1 MVLGS
6 LGFLDHFWKDVRAA
20 FVGDRES
27 GIRQHGA
34 VSGRENLDTAEA
46 VDGRGR
52 APLAGV
58 CSTILSLGSGV
69 LGRLLAAVR
78 VERVERPLQPLQ
90 PRDRGRRAAVSGW
103 SRRRCRT
110 DSTAAREG
118 PRDVASLGA
127 KCAGAIRIE
136 RPRSANVLTG
146 GRVVDLGLAIRVDIA
161 DNGERP
167 GLLVALDAAPGASE
181 LATIAQQIDVVDG
194 AMPAQEAV
202 DALLESI
209 NLLCNKPGGIEVSF
223 PDDTIPS
230 SEASNPEYSLDQIN
244 ELELTWRNNYRQ
256 EDTAVLY
263 FLYVDG
269 HSDYDSDDTSVV
281 GYAYHGA
288 SMAVFMGT
296 VNGYPAQRVRN
307 DLVKTVT
314 VHEFGHLIGLVDNGA
329 DMVEDHHDPDHEP
342 HCENEDCMMY
352 WLNNYSGLIDILDE
366 TIPPFDDD
374 CLADV
379 AAAGGKDARGRPQP
393 Q

>member
-1 MVLGS
+1 MTGALMAAGLIFGS
-6 LGFLDHFWKDVRAA
+6 ACGE
-20 FVGDRES
+20 GDDE
-27 GIRQHGA
+27 
-34 VSGRENLDTAEA
+34 
-46 VDGRGR
+46 
-52 APLAGV
+52 
-58 CSTILSLGSGV
+58 GV
-69 LGRLLAAVR
+69 LSPEAQNQASYAGDFYADF
-78 VERVERPLQPLQ
+78 LQAEPY
-90 PRDRGRRAAVSGW
+90 S
-103 SRRRCRT
+103 
-110 DSTAAREG
+110 
-118 PRDVASLGA
+118 
-127 KCAGAIRIE
+127 K
-136 RPRSANVLTG
+136 
-146 GRVVDLGLAIRVDIA
+146 
-161 DNGERP
+161 
-167 GLLVALDAAPGASE
+167 LLVE
-181 LATIAQQIDVVDG
+181 IDVVDG